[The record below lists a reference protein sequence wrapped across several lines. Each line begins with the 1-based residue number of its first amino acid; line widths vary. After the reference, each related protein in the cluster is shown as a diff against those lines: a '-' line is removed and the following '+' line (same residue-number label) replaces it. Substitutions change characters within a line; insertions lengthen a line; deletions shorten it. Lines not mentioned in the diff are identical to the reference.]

1 MKSSSAKSVRS
12 PTKLVF
18 ECSSIKT
25 HSENIVRINLDRPSF
40 ISSRIRL
47 KQMINATEN
56 LPELKP
62 ETSEETRR
70 IDFMT
75 RLSIELDR
83 WSKVRNLPLLDYW
96 DEFSRLPKERI
107 YIKHK
112 ILSKSNGICHG
123 SEIPIDYQELYSLES
138 HFEKCRIRSL

>member
-1 MKSSSAKSVRS
+1 
-12 PTKLVF
+12 
-18 ECSSIKT
+18 
-25 HSENIVRINLDRPSF
+25 
-40 ISSRIRL
+40 
-47 KQMINATEN
+47 MINAAEN

-107 YIKHK
+107 YIYHK
-112 ILSKSNGICHG
+112 MLSKSYGIFHG
-123 SEIPIDYQELYSLES
+123 SESRIEFSGIPNLKIL
-138 HFEKCRIRSL
+138 H